1 MPFLNIDLQRA
12 LMLKKYAAIPFAV
25 MCLTSQL
32 ALAEETKTLS
42 SVVITATKTE
52 QDSFDLPMSIDKVS
66 KEQIQDGQLRMTLS
80 ESLARVP
87 GITAQNRTQMAQD
100 PQISSRGFGAR
111 SAFGV
116 RGIRVYV
123 DGIPLSMP
131 DGIGNPGSVD
141 LGMMDSIEVMRG
153 PFSAMYGNS
162 SGGVIQMF
170 TENAPKTPEV
180 SGDLLAG
187 SYETYIQS
195 VKAAGSS
202 SGVDYVLGYSNFKSD
217 GYREQSAS
225 TKKQATAK
233 LKTTIGEDAK
243 LTTLLSWFDQD
254 AKDPGGLTISEA
266 RTAASPTSVTVNSRV
281 ARSNTQIGINFEKA
295 LDAKNSLNVLAYAGQ
310 RDNNQILYV
319 ANIPSYNSRASVI
332 DRDFMGTEIRW
343 SHKGQVSDMPYSI
356 TSGVTY
362 SQMVDD
368 RKDINADSGVA
379 RAAITA
385 NFNRNEK
392 QTATTSDQY
401 VQGSL
406 TFTPQIDVHAG
417 VRRTNLNLKF
427 EDALVGT
434 AAQCATAATVRYC
447 DSSGSVRYTKT
458 TPVVGGIYKLN
469 PAVNLY
475 VNAGQAFE
483 TPTLVETSFLNAT
496 TGTGPNLALKPSTS
510 NNYEA
515 GVKAFLDDNTK
526 VNATVFQVDT
536 KNEIIVNTTVSGR
549 TSYQNGKSTKRTG
562 AELSV
567 DALLPMNFTAY
578 ASYTLLEAKFNED
591 FSATVLKGN
600 RIPGTY
606 KNQAFAEL
614 AWSYPAW
621 GFQTALNVVNSSSV
635 EVDDANTAGTAAAGY
650 TVFNLRGSLNQKS
663 GPWNFTEYVT
673 LNNVT
678 DVKYIGSIKVNDSNS
693 RSYEPAAPFNWI
705 VGVKAAYKF

>member
-1 MPFLNIDLQRA
+1 
-12 LMLKKYAAIPFAV
+12 
-25 MCLTSQL
+25 
-32 ALAEETKTLS
+32 
-42 SVVITATKTE
+42 
-52 QDSFDLPMSIDKVS
+52 
-66 KEQIQDGQLRMTLS
+66 
-80 ESLARVP
+80 
-87 GITAQNRTQMAQD
+87 
-100 PQISSRGFGAR
+100 
-111 SAFGV
+111 
-116 RGIRVYV
+116 
-123 DGIPLSMP
+123 
-131 DGIGNPGSVD
+131 
-141 LGMMDSIEVMRG
+141 
-153 PFSAMYGNS
+153 
-162 SGGVIQMF
+162 
-170 TENAPKTPEV
+170 
-180 SGDLLAG
+180 
-187 SYETYIQS
+187 
-195 VKAAGSS
+195 
-202 SGVDYVLGYSNFKSD
+202 
-217 GYREQSAS
+217 
-225 TKKQATAK
+225 
-233 LKTTIGEDAK
+233 
-243 LTTLLSWFDQD
+243 LLSWFDQD
-254 AKDPGGLTISEA
+254 AKDPGGLTASEA
-266 RTAASPTSVTVNSRV
+266 RTAAAATSKTVNARV
-281 ARSNTQIGINFEKA
+281 ARGTTQIGLNFEKA
-295 LDAKNSLNVLAYAGQ
+295 LDAQNKLNFLAYAGQ
-310 RDNNQILYV
+310 RNNNQILYV
-319 ANIPSYNSRASVI
+319 AGLPYNSRASVI

-343 SHKGQVSDMPYSI
+343 LHKGQVSDMPYSI

-362 SQMVDD
+362 SQMLDD

-379 RAAITA
+379 REAITA

-406 TFTPQIDVHAG
+406 TVTPQIDIHAG
-417 VRRTNLNLKF
+417 VRRTNLGLKF
-427 EDALVGT
+427 EDELVDT
-434 AAQCATAATVRYC
+434 AQCGATPRYC

-458 TPVVGGIYKLN
+458 TPVVGGIYKLS

-483 TPTLVETSFLNAT
+483 TPTLVETSFLNAS
-496 TGTGPNLALKPSTS
+496 TGSGPNLTLKPSTS
-510 NNYEA
+510 NNYEV

-562 AELSV
+562 AEFSI

-663 GPWNFTEYVT
+663 GPWSITEYVT
-673 LNNVT
+673 LNNLT
-678 DVKYIGSIKVNDSNS
+678 DVKYIGSIKVNDSNA

-705 VGVKAAYKF
+705 VGAKAAYKF

>member
-1 MPFLNIDLQRA
+1 
-12 LMLKKYAAIPFAV
+12 MLKKYAAIPFAV

-32 ALAEETKTLS
+32 AFAEETKSLS

-141 LGMMDSIEVMRG
+141 LGMMESIEVMRG

-187 SYETYIQS
+187 SYGTYTQS
-195 VKAAGSS
+195 VKAAGAT

-233 LKTTIGEDAK
+233 LKTTIGDDSK

-254 AKDPGGLTISEA
+254 AKDPGGLLVSEA
-266 RTAASPTSVTVNSRV
+266 RTAASPTSKTVNSRV
-281 ARSNTQIGINFEKA
+281 ARGNTQIGINFEK
-295 LDAKNSLNVLAYAGQ
+295 SLNATNTLNLLAYAGQ

-319 ANIPSYNSRASVI
+319 ANIPTYNSRASVI
-332 DRDFMGTEIRW
+332 DRDFMGTELRW

-356 TSGVTY
+356 SSGVTY

-406 TFTPQIDVHAG
+406 TVTPQIDLHAG
-417 VRRTNLNLKF
+417 VRRTNLSLKF
-427 EDALVGT
+427 EDELVGT
-434 AAQCATAATVRYC
+434 STQCSTAATVRLC
-447 DSSGSVRYTKT
+447 DTSGSVRYTKT
-458 TPVVGGIYKLN
+458 TPVIGGIYKLN

-483 TPTLVETSFLNAT
+483 TPTLVESSFSNAT
-496 TGTGPNLALKPSTS
+496 TGIGPNLTLKPSTS

-536 KNEIIVNTTVSGR
+536 KNEIIVNSTVSGR

-562 AELSV
+562 TELSI
-567 DALLPMNFTAY
+567 DALLPMNFSAY
-578 ASYTLLEAKFNED
+578 ASYTLLDATFNEN
-591 FSATVLKGN
+591 FSTTVLKGN

-606 KNQAFAEL
+606 KTQAFAEL
-614 AWSYPAW
+614 AWSYPVW
-621 GFQTALNVVNSSSV
+621 GFQTALNLVNSSSV

-650 TVFNLRGSLNQKS
+650 TIFNLRASLNQKS
-663 GPWNFTEYVT
+663 GPWSTTEYIT
-673 LNNVT
+673 LNNLT

-705 VGVKAAYKF
+705 LGVKAAYKF